1 MPLQVD
7 FSKLDAIDFLDLAIE
22 VEKEARD
29 HYHQLRGWIAT
40 DESSAHLVEFFDAM
54 ADRELKHQ
62 RELEEQRRSL
72 FGDAPK
78 RRADVAV
85 WDVEAPDYDA
95 LGTRPTL
102 REALEM
108 ALDMETRAFR
118 YYTDAKEYVTD
129 PKIITI
135 LDGFRRAEAEHQRLV
150 KDQLKALGD

>member
-7 FSKLDAIDFLDLAIE
+7 FSKLDAMDFLDLAIE

-29 HYHQLRGWIAT
+29 HYHQLRGWVAT
-40 DESSAHLVEFFDAM
+40 EEGSDALVAFFDEM
-54 ADRELKHQ
+54 AGRELKHQ
-62 RELEEQRRSL
+62 QELEEQRREI
-72 FGDAPK
+72 FGDAPP

-95 LGTRPTL
+95 ISTKPTL

-118 YYTDAKEYVTD
+118 YYTEAKEYVSD
-129 PKIITI
+129 ARILAI

-150 KDQLKALGD
+150 KNQLNALDD